1 MFLLLV
7 ISIGVVR
14 KDRGEIYVLNVFAIS
29 TALLAEVLS
38 VLLTFMETFSGIFE
52 TLVLV
57 LKNDQKRF
65 GFFPRDEQIELM
77 YFSRLSRNICLIFLR
92 IPRNLSLRC

>member
-1 MFLLLV
+1 M
-7 ISIGVVR
+7 
-14 KDRGEIYVLNVFAIS
+14 LNVFAIS

-38 VLLTFMETFSGIFE
+38 VLLTSMETFSGIFE

-57 LKNDQKRF
+57 SRNDQKCF